1 MSQSA
6 GARPRPTASKKVLLF
21 SCLYFESNYSPL
33 VLRSEVLLFSSL
45 VFGSHYSP
53 LDIWSKGPI
62 IGCLP
67 IRHPT
72 PGARGECG
80 GGRRMSSPKWQRS
93 PTKMWRALPQ
103 TLHIPLRRGRIS
115 CFCAAC
121 ICRGHPAGGWPRCRE
136 WNRFAP
142 EPARTSART
151 YR

>member
-21 SCLYFESNYSPL
+21 SCL
-33 VLRSEVLLFSSL
+33 
-45 VFGSHYSP
+45 VFGITIA
-53 LDIWSKGPI
+53 LWSSGLNRTI
-62 IGCLP
+62 IGCPP

-72 PGARGECG
+72 PGARVECG
-80 GGRRMSSPKWQRS
+80 GRRRMSSPKWQRS

-121 ICRGHPAGGWPRCRE
+121 ICRGHPAGGCMPRCRE
-136 WNRFAP
+136 WYRFAP

-151 YR
+151 YRSPSAGTCAACSAQA